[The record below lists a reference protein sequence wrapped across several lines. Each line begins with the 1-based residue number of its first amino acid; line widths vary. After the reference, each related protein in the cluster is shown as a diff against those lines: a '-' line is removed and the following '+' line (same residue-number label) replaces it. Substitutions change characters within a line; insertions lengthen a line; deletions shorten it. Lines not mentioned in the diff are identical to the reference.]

1 MLTDLVV
8 RNMALI
14 EELSLEL
21 GAGMTVL
28 TGETGAGKT
37 LLTQAVS
44 LLAGGRGHPGLV
56 RPGAEEAEVEGRFVG
71 ADGTEMVVRRVL
83 PRSGRARAYLDG
95 RLAGVSVL
103 EEVVGALVDICGQH
117 RYQALLRPA
126 LRRGALDR
134 FAEVDPVPLAEARR
148 RCREMEERLA
158 ALGGDERARARELD
172 VLAHQIAELDAAG
185 LDDPGEEKHLAAEE
199 RLLAGA
205 VAVRDAAAAAAYLL
219 GGDGPAGEALGDAL
233 GHLDSQSHLT
243 GTGTATGPRSVSPS
257 SLSGGEAPSSQAGE
271 AGGSRVTSGRF
282 DSESPLAAVTERL
295 RGLTAEVSDVAADL
309 RRLGEEVR
317 EDPARLADVVERRA
331 LLAGLRRRYGAT
343 LADVLSYHDEARRRL
358 AELQDAEGLAVRL
371 GAELE
376 AARDAERAEAA
387 RLGEQRRRAA
397 PALAEAVTAELA
409 LLAMP
414 NARLRLQV
422 GADPG
427 DDVDYLLAVNS
438 GSTPAP
444 LAQVASGGELSRAML
459 ALHVV
464 LLEAPPTVVLDEVD
478 AGIGGEAGVW
488 VGRALARL
496 ATRRQALVVTHL
508 PQVAAYADNHV
519 SLRKIDDGAAAW
531 IQARSLDDAGRLVEL
546 ARMLSGS
553 PGSGSARDHAG
564 ELLAQAAAERQT
576 NAESRDPAGR

>member
-21 GAGMTVL
+21 GDGMTVL

-44 LLAGGRGHPGLV
+44 LLAGGRGHSGLV

-103 EEVVGALVDICGQH
+103 EETVGGLVDICGQH

-148 RCREMEERLA
+148 RCRDLEERLA

-185 LDDPGEEKHLAAEE
+185 LDDPGEEEHLAAEE
-199 RLLAGA
+199 RLLTAA
-205 VAVRDAAAAAAYLL
+205 VAVRDAAVAAAYLL

-233 GHLDSQSHLT
+233 GHLGYQSHL
-243 GTGTATGPRSVSPS
+243 TGTATGPRSVSPS
-257 SLSGGEAPSSQAGE
+257 SRSGGEAPSSQAGE
-271 AGGSRVTSGRF
+271 AGGSGATSGRF
-282 DSESPLAAVTERL
+282 DTESPLAAVAERL

-343 LADVLSYHDEARRRL
+343 LADVLSYHEEARRRVG
-358 AELQDAEGLAVRL
+358 ELQDAEGVAVRL

-478 AGIGGEAGVW
+478 AGIGGEAGMW

-508 PQVAAYADNHV
+508 PQVAAYADNHI
-519 SLRKIDDGAAAW
+519 SLRKIDDGAATW

-553 PGSGSARDHAG
+553 PHSGSAREHAA
-564 ELLAQAAAERQT
+564 ELLAQAATERQAR
-576 NAESRDPAGR
+576 AESRDPAGR

>member
-21 GAGMTVL
+21 GDGMTVL

-44 LLAGGRGHPGLV
+44 LLAGGRGHSGLV

-103 EEVVGALVDICGQH
+103 EETVGGLVDICGQH

-148 RCREMEERLA
+148 RCRDLEERLA

-185 LDDPGEEKHLAAEE
+185 LDDPGEEEHLAAEE
-199 RLLAGA
+199 RLLTAA
-205 VAVRDAAAAAAYLL
+205 VAVRDAAVAAAYLL

-243 GTGTATGPRSVSPS
+243 GTATGARSVSPS
-257 SLSGGEAPSSQAGE
+257 SRSGGEAPSSQAGE
-271 AGGSRVTSGRF
+271 AGGSGVTSGRF
-282 DSESPLAAVTERL
+282 DTESPLAAVAERL

-343 LADVLSYHDEARRRL
+343 LADVLSYHEEARRRV
-358 AELQDAEGLAVRL
+358 AELQDAEGVAVRL

-478 AGIGGEAGVW
+478 AGIGGEAGMW

-508 PQVAAYADNHV
+508 PQVAAYADNHI
-519 SLRKIDDGAAAW
+519 SLRKIDDGAATW

-553 PGSGSARDHAG
+553 PHSGSAREHAA
-564 ELLAQAAAERQT
+564 ELLAQAATERQAS
-576 NAESRDPAGR
+576 AESRDPAGR

>member
-1 MLTDLVV
+1 MLTDLIV

-14 EELSLEL
+14 EELSLVL
-21 GAGMTVL
+21 GDGMTVL

-44 LLAGGRGHPGLV
+44 LLVGGRGHPGLV

-71 ADGTEMVVRRVL
+71 DDGTEMVVRRVL

-95 RLAGVSVL
+95 RLAGVRVL
-103 EEVVGALVDICGQH
+103 EEAVGGLVDICGQH

-148 RCREMEERLA
+148 RCRELEERLA

-185 LDDPGEEKHLAAEE
+185 LDDPGEGEHLAAEE
-199 RLLAGA
+199 GLLAA
-205 VAVRDAAAAAAYLL
+205 AAAVRDAATAAAYLL
-219 GGDGPAGEALGDAL
+219 GSDGPTGEALGEAL
-233 GHLDSQSHLT
+233 GHLEVQD
-243 GTGTATGPRSVSPS
+243 
-257 SLSGGEAPSSQAGE
+257 
-271 AGGSRVTSGRF
+271 
-282 DSESPLAAVTERL
+282 PLAAVAGRL
-295 RGLTAEVSDVAADL
+295 RGLTAEISDVAAEL
-309 RRLGEEVR
+309 RRLAEEVR
-317 EDPARLADVVERRA
+317 EDPVRLADVVERRA
-331 LLAGLRRRYGAT
+331 MLAGLRRRYGAT

-358 AELQDAEGLAVRL
+358 AELQEAEGLAVRL
-371 GAELE
+371 AAELE

-508 PQVAAYADNHV
+508 PQVAAYADNHI

-531 IQARSLDDAGRLVEL
+531 IQARPLDDAGRLVEL

-553 PGSGSARDHAG
+553 PHSGSARDHAA
-564 ELLAQAAAERQT
+564 ELLAQASAER
-576 NAESRDPAGR
+576 

>member
-21 GAGMTVL
+21 GDGMTVL

-44 LLAGGRGHPGLV
+44 LLAGGRGHSGLV

-103 EEVVGALVDICGQH
+103 EETVGGLVDICGQH

-148 RCREMEERLA
+148 RCGEMEERLA

-185 LDDPGEEKHLAAEE
+185 LDDPGEEEHLAAEE
-199 RLLAGA
+199 RLLTAA
-205 VAVRDAAAAAAYLL
+205 VAVRDAAVAAAYLL

-233 GHLDSQSHLT
+233 SHLDSQSHLT
-243 GTGTATGPRSVSPS
+243 GTATGARSVSPS
-257 SLSGGEAPSSQAGE
+257 SRSGGEAPSSQAGE
-271 AGGSRVTSGRF
+271 AGGSGVTSGRF
-282 DSESPLAAVTERL
+282 DTESPLAAVAERL

-343 LADVLSYHDEARRRL
+343 LADVLSYHEEARRRV
-358 AELQDAEGLAVRL
+358 AELQDAEGVAVRL

-478 AGIGGEAGVW
+478 AGIGGEAGMW

-508 PQVAAYADNHV
+508 PQVAAYADNHI
-519 SLRKIDDGAAAW
+519 SLRKIDDGAATW

-553 PGSGSARDHAG
+553 PHSGSAREHAA
-564 ELLAQAAAERQT
+564 ELLAQAATERQAS
-576 NAESRDPAGR
+576 AESRDPAGR

>member
-21 GAGMTVL
+21 GDGMTVL

-44 LLAGGRGHPGLV
+44 LLAGGRGHSGLV

-103 EEVVGALVDICGQH
+103 EETVGGLVDICGQH

-134 FAEVDPVPLAEARR
+134 FAEVDPVPLLEARR
-148 RCREMEERLA
+148 RCRDLEERLA

-185 LDDPGEEKHLAAEE
+185 LDDPGEEEHLAAEE
-199 RLLAGA
+199 RLLTAA
-205 VAVRDAAAAAAYLL
+205 VAVRDAAVAAAYLL

-233 GHLDSQSHLT
+233 SHLDSQSHLT
-243 GTGTATGPRSVSPS
+243 GTATGARSVSPS
-257 SLSGGEAPSSQAGE
+257 SRSGGEAPSSQAGE
-271 AGGSRVTSGRF
+271 AGGSGVTSGRF
-282 DSESPLAAVTERL
+282 DTESPLAAVAERL

-343 LADVLSYHDEARRRL
+343 LADVLSYHEEARRRV
-358 AELQDAEGLAVRL
+358 AELQDAEGVAVRL

-478 AGIGGEAGVW
+478 AGIGGEAGMW

-508 PQVAAYADNHV
+508 PQVAAYADNHI
-519 SLRKIDDGAAAW
+519 SLRKIDDGAATW

-553 PGSGSARDHAG
+553 PHSGSAREHAA
-564 ELLAQAAAERQT
+564 ELLAQAATERQAS
-576 NAESRDPAGR
+576 AESRDPAGR

>member
-14 EELSLEL
+14 EELSLVL
-21 GAGMTVL
+21 GDGMTVL

-44 LLAGGRGHPGLV
+44 LLAGGRGHSGLV
-56 RPGAEEAEVEGRFVG
+56 RPGAEEAEVEGRFVD

-103 EEVVGALVDICGQH
+103 EEAVGGLVDICGQH
-117 RYQALLRPA
+117 RYHALLRPA

-185 LDDPGEEKHLAAEE
+185 LDDPGEEEHLAAEE
-199 RLLAGA
+199 RLLAAA
-205 VAVRDAAAAAAYLL
+205 VAVRDAAVAAAYLL

-243 GTGTATGPRSVSPS
+243 GTATGPRSVSPS

-271 AGGSRVTSGRF
+271 AGGSGVASGRV
-282 DSESPLAAVTERL
+282 DAESPLAAVAEHL

-358 AELQDAEGLAVRL
+358 VELQDAEGLAVRL
-371 GAELE
+371 AAELE

-519 SLRKIDDGAAAW
+519 SLRKIDDGATAW

-553 PGSGSARDHAG
+553 PHSGSARDHAG
-564 ELLAQAAAERQT
+564 ELLAQAATERQA
-576 NAESRDPAGR
+576 NAESRGPAGC

>member
-44 LLAGGRGHPGLV
+44 LLAGGRGHSGLV

-103 EEVVGALVDICGQH
+103 EEAVGGLVDICGQH

-148 RCREMEERLA
+148 RCRELEERLA

-172 VLAHQIAELDAAG
+172 ILAHQIAELDAAG

-199 RLLAGA
+199 RLLTAA

-243 GTGTATGPRSVSPS
+243 GTATGPRSVSPS
-257 SLSGGEAPSSQAGE
+257 SLSGGEAPRSQAGE
-271 AGGSRVTSGRF
+271 AGGSGVTSGRF
-282 DSESPLAAVTERL
+282 DTESPLAAVAEHL

-387 RLGEQRRRAA
+387 RLGDRRRRAA

-519 SLRKIDDGAAAW
+519 SLRKIDDGAATW

-553 PGSGSARDHAG
+553 PGSGAARDHAG

>member
-21 GAGMTVL
+21 GDGMTVL

-44 LLAGGRGHPGLV
+44 LLAGGRGHSGLV

-103 EEVVGALVDICGQH
+103 EETVGGLVDICGQH

-148 RCREMEERLA
+148 RCRDLEERLA

-185 LDDPGEEKHLAAEE
+185 LDDPGEEEHLAAEE
-199 RLLAGA
+199 RLLTAA
-205 VAVRDAAAAAAYLL
+205 VAVRDAAVAAAYLL

-243 GTGTATGPRSVSPS
+243 GTATGARSVSPS
-257 SLSGGEAPSSQAGE
+257 SRSGGEAPSSQAGE
-271 AGGSRVTSGRF
+271 AGGSGVTSGRF
-282 DSESPLAAVTERL
+282 DTESPLAAVAERL

-343 LADVLSYHDEARRRL
+343 LADVLSYHEEARRRVG
-358 AELQDAEGLAVRL
+358 ELQDAEGVAVRL

-478 AGIGGEAGVW
+478 AGIGGEAGMW

-508 PQVAAYADNHV
+508 PQVAAYADNHI
-519 SLRKIDDGAAAW
+519 SLRKIDDGAATW

-553 PGSGSARDHAG
+553 PHSGSAREHAA
-564 ELLAQAAAERQT
+564 ELLAQAATERQAS
-576 NAESRDPAGR
+576 AESRDPAGR